1 MKIAQETEA
10 FEKNVRDIFKDITRY
25 READFSAEKD
35 ENKIREFHRSVLEGF
50 KVGQK
55 KILLE
60 LQQLQGKSKEIQQ
73 ELKIARQERNKEL
86 VEEISIK
93 VKTID
98 YQESIFKNLAD
109 SIAWQMVNGE
119 HYLYRRLYTGEEGV
133 KDLLDKSFE
142 YVIDFSDQVNA
153 DPDAFCLISDI
164 TNNIQL
170 GDCLITD
177 KEGIKVSEIKSG
189 QMNFKALEI
198 IAERKLTDD
207 DFDEKEISE
216 EFDAKFMKQIK
227 RMVVQKGK
235 TDRAAK
241 IVQDH
246 KGPDPKYKD
255 TTIFIVENDFPLET
269 YHGDLI
275 NLSKQLKTKDWA
287 YGSVGAIVLIGMYKN
302 EWRAYG
308 QFSMKQLC
316 DPFPSVDLMASRG
329 ILICEPIFLKPF
341 PEDII
346 MDIVL
351 GRIKVYIGIDYNNFI
366 KFSNDLG
373 VKASWSTPKEL
384 QKYLKDYP
392 HDRREIFSFN
402 NKGLK
407 IEIDGNEIF
416 VGHGFFTKILFDH
429 FLPKTMIL
437 KYNGMIENLGD
448 SEE

>member
-1 MKIAQETEA
+1 MKFAEETEA
-10 FEKNVRDIFKDITRY
+10 FETKVRDIFKDISRHRT
-25 READFSAEKD
+25 ADFSVEKD
-35 ENKIREFHRSVLEGF
+35 EHEIRGFQRAVLDGF

-60 LQQLQGKSKEIQQ
+60 LRQLQEKSKEVQQ

-86 VEEISIK
+86 VEEILIK
-93 VKTID
+93 VKTIE

-142 YVIDFSDQVNA
+142 YVINFSDQVNA

-189 QMNFKALEI
+189 HMNFKALDI

-207 DFDEKEISE
+207 NFDEKKLSD
-216 EFDAKFMKQIK
+216 EFDGKFMKQIK

-255 TTIFIVENDFPLET
+255 TTIFIVENDFTLET

-275 NLSKQLKTKDWA
+275 SLSKQLETKDWA
-287 YGSVGAIVLIGMYKN
+287 YTSVGAIVHVGMYKN
-302 EWRAYG
+302 DWRIPG
-308 QFSMKQLC
+308 QFTLKQLC
-316 DPFPSVDLMASRG
+316 DPFPFVDLMASRG

-341 PEDII
+341 SEDII
-346 MDIVL
+346 MDIVF
-351 GRIKVYIGIDYNNFI
+351 GRMKVYIGIDYNNFI

-373 VKASWSTPKEL
+373 VKASWSAPKEL
-384 QKYLKDYP
+384 QKYLEDYP
-392 HDRREIFSFN
+392 HDRREIFSFE
-402 NKGLK
+402 NKGIK

-429 FLPKTMIL
+429 FLPETMIL
-437 KYNGMIENLGD
+437 KYNGTMENIGG